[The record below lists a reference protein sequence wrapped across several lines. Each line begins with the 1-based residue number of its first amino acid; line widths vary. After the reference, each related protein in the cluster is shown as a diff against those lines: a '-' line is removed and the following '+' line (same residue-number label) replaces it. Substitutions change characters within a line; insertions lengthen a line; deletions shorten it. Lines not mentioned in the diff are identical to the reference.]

1 MNKNSK
7 IEANEIRY
15 REEDFGILMQSHY
28 GGLHVVNESG
38 IELLNSIKLSGEAEV
53 DTLIK
58 SYLEKFLFESPAE
71 HAQAYQSCF
80 EYLTALDKLKIIKVS
95 E

>member
-1 MNKNSK
+1 MDKNSK
-7 IEANEIRY
+7 VKANDIRY

-38 IELLNSIKLSGEAEV
+38 IELLNGMKNSGENEV

-58 SYLEKFLFESPAE
+58 SYLEKFSFDSTAE
-71 HAQAYQSCF
+71 WEQAYNSCF
-80 EYLTALDKLKIIKVS
+80 DYLTALNKLNIIKVS